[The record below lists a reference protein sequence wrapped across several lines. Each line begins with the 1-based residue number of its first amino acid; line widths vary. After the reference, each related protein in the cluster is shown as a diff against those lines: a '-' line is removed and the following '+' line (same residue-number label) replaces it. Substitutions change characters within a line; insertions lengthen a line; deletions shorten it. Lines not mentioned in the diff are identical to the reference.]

1 MFRSIEW
8 LVVKSLLLR
17 IVDDPLTRNGMR
29 YKPVTSKLLRKC
41 ILATS
46 EAMIALIAEKLPND
60 LAIVF
65 DGWTVGC
72 LHYIGIS
79 ASYCSGV
86 GSKEIIHHTLLSMH
100 PLLKDKIEG
109 MTARDHLVHILQVMQ
124 LYGKTKDNIICMIG
138 NNCNVNKVWPTC

>member
-8 LVVKSLLLR
+8 LVVKSLPLR

-100 PLLKDKIEG
+100 PLLKDEIEG
-109 MTARDHLVHILQVMQ
+109 MTARDHVVHISQV
-124 LYGKTKDNIICMIG
+124 L
-138 NNCNVNKVWPTC
+138 